1 MLSAHFFCKR
11 NFVRT
16 VIAFLAQLIVYTRFG
31 IIWPEIKKNYTR
43 KGACVVDKSEFDPKG
58 YSLSAFVKKH
68 RREQGWTQIQLAE
81 YAGVGLRFVRELEQG
96 KSSLRLDKVNQ
107 VLDLFSS
114 CMGPVPIDRSVYAD
128 S

>member
-1 MLSAHFFCKR
+1 MAK
-11 NFVRT
+11 
-16 VIAFLAQLIVYTRFG
+16 
-31 IIWPEIKKNYTR
+31 IINYTR
-43 KGACVVDKSEFDPKG
+43 KGCFVKGDTESYPKG
-58 YSLSAFVKKH
+58 CSLSAFVKKH

-81 YAGVGLRFVRELEQG
+81 YAGVGLRFVCELEQG
-96 KSSLRLDKVNQ
+96 KVSLRLDKVNQ